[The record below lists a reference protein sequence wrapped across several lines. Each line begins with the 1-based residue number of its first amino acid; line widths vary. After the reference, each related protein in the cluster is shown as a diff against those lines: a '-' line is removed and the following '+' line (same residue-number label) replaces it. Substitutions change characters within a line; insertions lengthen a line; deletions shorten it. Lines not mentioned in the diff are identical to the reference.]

1 MAAIASAAAVAAA
14 TPGSCI
20 ACAQNTPIN
29 ADTRLPAMIDQGCAS
44 GLAGAA
50 NSSTADAPIGA
61 MNQGLALPSAWWP
74 THSVQNSPTSAP
86 NAP

>member
-1 MAAIASAAAVAAA
+1 
-14 TPGSCI
+14 
-20 ACAQNTPIN
+20 
-29 ADTRLPAMIDQGCAS
+29 MIDHGCAS

-61 MNQGLALPSAWWP
+61 MNQGLALPRAWWP